1 MIRKRLHRQIY
12 FAVFLCLVLMVV
24 FSAILFSV
32 VGERG
37 PNNNYRNVFQ
47 VVTGLT
53 KYAMPEPDLPLAQ
66 QAAAI
71 ERLGAELN
79 IAIAL
84 FTADGEKIGSYKFKG
99 RDPNFKR
106 LRRKILDGDGDH
118 DEGGWLRN
126 SRGGYSLLLEDGRWF
141 VARPKG
147 FPSRPPLAGVLI
159 WLALITAAIGLG
171 AWPFVKRLTGRLA
184 RLQTGVEQIGAG
196 NLSARVPVEGKD
208 EVAALATSFNDAAST
223 IERLINSN
231 RQLLA
236 NASHELRTP
245 LARVRLGVELMKDG
259 GTPARRAALE
269 RDIAELDSLIDE
281 ILIMSRLDTG
291 TKPNMNEE
299 IDLLALAAEECARY
313 DTCVLNGENAVVLG
327 SEKLL
332 RRLIRNLVGNA
343 HKHGKPPID
352 VSISAQGKTAV
363 LTVYDAGDGIPKD
376 LRETMFEPFH
386 RAPGKQNVDG
396 YGLGLAL
403 VRQIAEAHNG
413 QVQIVDEGGRECVF
427 KVSLPMKSE
436 A

>member
-12 FAVFLCLVLMVV
+12 FAVFLCLVLMVA

-37 PNNNYRNVFQ
+37 PNNNYHKVFK
-47 VVTGLT
+47 VVTTLT
-53 KYAMPEPDLPLAQ
+53 RYAMPPPALPIEE
-66 QAAAI
+66 QAKAI
-71 ERLGAELN
+71 KKLGAEMN

-84 FTADGEKIGSYKFKG
+84 FSAEGEVIGAHKFKG
-99 RDPNFKR
+99 RTPNFER
-106 LRRKILDGDGDH
+106 LRRKIRDKDDDDDD

-126 SRGGYSLLLEDGRWF
+126 KRGGYSLLLDDGRWL
-141 VARPKG
+141 VARPTG
-147 FPSRPPLAGVLI
+147 FPSRPPLYGILL

-184 RLQTGVEQIGAG
+184 RLQTGVEQMGAG
-196 NLSARVPVEGKD
+196 DLSVRVPVEGKD
-208 EVAALATSFNDAAST
+208 EVASLATSFNNAAST
-223 IERLINSN
+223 IERLVNSN

-245 LARVRLGVELMKDG
+245 LARVRLGVEMMKDG

-291 TKPNMNEE
+291 TKPAMNEE
-299 IDLLALAAEECARY
+299 IDLLALAAEECARFE
-313 DTCVLNGENAVVLG
+313 TCVLNGESANVMG

-343 HKHGKPPID
+343 HKHGRPPID
-352 VSISAQGKTAV
+352 VKIESQNNMAV
-363 LTVYDAGDGIPKD
+363 ITVHDAGDGIPKD
-376 LRETMFEPFH
+376 LREQMFQPFH

-403 VRQIAEAHNG
+403 VRQIAEAHDG
-413 QVQIVDEGGRECVF
+413 HVDIVDETDRKCIF
-427 KVSLPMKSE
+427 KVSLPRVN
-436 A
+436 

>member
-12 FAVFLCLVLMVV
+12 FAVFLCLVLMVM

-37 PNNNYRNVFQ
+37 PNNNYRNVFK
-47 VVTGLT
+47 VVTSLT
-53 KYAMPEPDLPLAQ
+53 KYAMPSSALPLTE
-66 QAAAI
+66 QAKSI
-71 ERLGAELN
+71 EKLGAELN

-84 FTADGEKIGSYKFKG
+84 FTAQGDVIGSYEFKG
-99 RDPNFKR
+99 RTPDFER
-106 LRRKILDGDGDH
+106 LRRKIR
-118 DEGGWLRN
+118 DEDEDDDESGWLRN
-126 SRGGYSLLLEDGRWF
+126 NRGGYSLLLDDGRWF

-147 FPSRPPLAGVLI
+147 FPSRPPLYGILL

-184 RLQTGVEQIGAG
+184 RLQTGVEQMGAG
-196 NLSARVPVEGKD
+196 DLSVRVPVEGKD
-208 EVAALATSFNDAAST
+208 EVASLANSFNNAAST
-223 IERLINSN
+223 IERLVNSN

-245 LARVRLGVELMKDG
+245 LARVRLGVEMMKDG

-291 TKPNMNEE
+291 TKPAMNEE
-299 IDLLALAAEECARY
+299 IDLLALAAEECARFE
-313 DTCVLNGENAVVLG
+313 TCILNGENAGVMG

-343 HKHGKPPID
+343 HKHGRPPID
-352 VSISAQGKTAV
+352 MQIRTQNKQAII
-363 LTVYDAGDGIPKD
+363 TVHDAGEGIPKD
-376 LRETMFEPFH
+376 LREQMFQPFH

-403 VRQIAEAHNG
+403 VRQITEAHDG
-413 QVQIVDEGGRECVF
+413 HVEITDEHDRKCIF
-427 KVSLPMKSE
+427 KVTLPLIV
-436 A
+436 

>member
-24 FSAILFSV
+24 FTAVLFTV
-32 VGERG
+32 VGQRG
-37 PNNNYRNVFQ
+37 PNNNYRNVFK

-53 KYAMPEPDLPLAQ
+53 KHAMPAPNLPYEE

-71 ERLGAELN
+71 EELGEQLN
-79 IAIAL
+79 TAIAL
-84 FTADGEKIGSYKFKG
+84 YKPDGSLIGSYKFRG
-99 RDPNFKR
+99 RTPNFER
-106 LRRKILDGDGDH
+106 LNLETNDDDDDGEWH
-118 DEGGWLRN
+118 RN
-126 SRGGYSLLLEDGRWF
+126 RRGGYTLLLDDGRWF
-141 VARPKG
+141 VAKPRG
-147 FPSRPPLAGVLI
+147 FPSRPPLFGILI
-159 WLALITAAIGLG
+159 WLALIMAAIGLG

-196 NLSARVPVEGKD
+196 NLSVRVPVEGKD
-208 EVAALATSFNDAAST
+208 EVASLATSFNDAAST
-223 IERLINSN
+223 IERLVNSN
-231 RQLLA
+231 RQLLT

-291 TKPNMNEE
+291 TKPAMNEE
-299 IDLLALAAEECARY
+299 IDLLALSAEECARY
-313 DTCVLNGENAVVLG
+313 EACELNGESTSIMG

-343 HKHGKPPID
+343 HKHGQPPID
-352 VSISAQGKTAV
+352 VTIYTQNNLAV
-363 LTVYDAGDGIPKD
+363 LTVYDAGNGIPVE
-376 LRETMFEPFH
+376 LREKMFEPFY

-403 VRQIAEAHNG
+403 VRQIAEAHLG
-413 QVQIVDEGGRECVF
+413 TAEIIDEKDRKCVF
-427 KVSLPMKSE
+427 KVVLPL
-436 A
+436 AA

>member
-12 FAVFLCLVLMVV
+12 FAVFLCLVLMVA
-24 FSAILFSV
+24 FTAILFSV

-37 PNNNYRNVFQ
+37 PNNNYRNVFK
-47 VVTGLT
+47 VVTSLT
-53 KYAMPEPDLPLAQ
+53 KYAMPSPSLPVAD
-66 QAAAI
+66 QAKSI
-71 ERLGAELN
+71 EKLGAELN
-79 IAIAL
+79 VAIAL
-84 FTADGEKIGSYKFKG
+84 FTADGEEIGSYKFKG
-99 RDPNFKR
+99 RKPDFDR
-106 LRRKILDGDGDH
+106 LRRKINEDDGDE

-126 SRGGYSLLLEDGRWF
+126 RRGGYSLLLDDGRWF

-147 FPSRPPLAGVLI
+147 FPSRPPLFGVLL

-196 NLSARVPVEGKD
+196 NLSTRVPVEGKD
-208 EVAALATSFNDAAST
+208 EVAALASSFNDAAST

-245 LARVRLGVELMKDG
+245 LARVRLGVEMMKDG

-291 TKPNMNEE
+291 TKPAMNEE

-313 DTCVLNGENAVVLG
+313 ETCVLSGESAEVMG
-327 SEKLL
+327 SDKLL

-352 VSISAQGKTAV
+352 VHVEKQDRYAV
-363 LTVYDAGDGIPKD
+363 LTVHDAGEGIPHE
-376 LRETMFEPFH
+376 LREQMFEPFH

-403 VRQIAEAHNG
+403 VRQIAEAHDG
-413 QVQIVDEGGRECVF
+413 QVEIVDEERRNCVF
-427 KVSLPMKSE
+427 KIALPLSS
-436 A
+436 